1 MVLKGFFAAVICA
14 AFLAASNSSMADG
27 YKPDEFLSLDLSKAA
42 LSPKLLGPPSQFE
55 PLRVEDKA
63 DAQNR
68 PAHVNAE
75 PKVVAKIRVAHAHAQ
90 KRHGVARTQ
99 LARRHS
105 NPLDAQAFDTRIQV
119 WPCRSGGICNWQ
131 R

>member
-1 MVLKGFFAAVICA
+1 MVLKGVFTALICA
-14 AFLAASNSSMADG
+14 IFLAASSSSMAEG
-27 YKPDEFLSLDLSKAA
+27 YKPDEYLSLDLSKAA

-63 DAQNR
+63 DSENR
-68 PAHVNAE
+68 SAHVGPE
-75 PKVVAKIRVAHAHAQ
+75 PKAVVKVGVAQPRAE
-90 KRHGVARTQ
+90 KRHGVARTK

-119 WPCRSGGICNWQ
+119 WPCKSGGICNWQ